1 MLPFDVLKMVK
12 GSGGGSGGGGGSTGT
27 INASAFTEL
36 YGVGTDQAT
45 ASFSLNSDGTA
56 TAVNNG
62 SPAFWYDPIT
72 AGIGASYWVIV
83 TITSGSVTSGTVGSR
98 VSLSAGQTWT
108 VTTTG
113 TGSVRNKE
121 AVGTIAIY
129 DAASGGNL
137 LASGSFRLYAEVD
150 NL

>member
-27 INASAFTEL
+27 IDASAFTEL

-56 TAVNNG
+56 TASNDG

-72 AGIGASYWVIV
+72 AAIGNSYWAIV
-83 TITSGSVTSGTVGSR
+83 TITAGSVTSGTVGSR
-98 VSLSAGQTWT
+98 VQLTAGHTWT
-108 VTTTG
+108 VVTTG
-113 TGSVRNKE
+113 SGLVRTKV
-121 AVGTIAIY
+121 ATGTIAIY
-129 DAASGGNL
+129 DASVGGNL
-137 LASGSFRLYAEVD
+137 LASGSFSLSATVD
-150 NL
+150 NS